1 MSQSKVII
9 HLIDPTTITNSNI
22 SSVTNSINRTKNKY
36 PNTECIVVLNKMDVI
51 NDSKISTL
59 LLKLNPLKIS
69 AKNGNGID
77 KLKVKLLDL
86 IKTGKLNNNDTIITN
101 VRHYNA
107 LLEALKNIK
116 SVQKGLLSGVSGDL
130 LAIDIRQVLYHF
142 GCITGE
148 ISTDD
153 LLGNIFS
160 NFCIGK

>member
-1 MSQSKVII
+1 MF
-9 HLIDPTTITNSNI
+9 
-22 SSVTNSINRTKNKY
+22 
-36 PNTECIVVLNKMDVI
+36 
-51 NDSKISTL
+51 
-59 LLKLNPLKIS
+59 KLNPLRIS